1 MLQSSK
7 NQSIR
12 NLWEETKSHNALA
25 DSLLDHNN
33 FKLASATLRDSQTL
47 ESLNH
52 FLGLK
57 SQGIMAKLVNDT
69 VLPRN
74 ITLWKQVLD
83 GFPDHIFNFVRKAMM
98 SQLPT
103 LHNLKLWS
111 CSPSN
116 LCPKCGLDQT
126 NKHVLCNCRSPD
138 ALAQYTERHNN
149 ILEQIAKW
157 IVPKLKDNHTLYCD
171 LRVPGAR
178 QVCDLFRGPRPD
190 LAIVS
195 PSTIVIGE
203 LTVCHETNLQKS
215 RDYKLN
221 KYSNLDAAKVREFKS
236 RRVLVN
242 TIEVSTLG
250 FVVAEPNFFK
260 FGEIPSFD
268 VSLIKDLCKSA
279 ILSSTGI
286 YCNR

>member
-1 MLQSSK
+1 MFQASS
-7 NQSIR
+7 I
-12 NLWEETKSHNALA
+12 
-25 DSLLDHNN
+25 
-33 FKLASATLRDSQTL
+33 LRESQAK
-47 ESLNH
+47 ESVSH

-57 SQGIMAKLVNDT
+57 SQGVMSKT
-69 VLPRN
+69 VSVSGLPKN
-74 ITLWKQVLD
+74 IHLWKQVMDSL
-83 GFPDHIFNFVRKAMM
+83 PDHIHNVARKAMTN
-98 SQLPT
+98 QLPT
-103 LHNLKLWS
+103 LHNLKLWN
-111 CSPSN
+111 CSPTN
-116 LCPKCGLDQT
+116 CCPRCGADQT
-126 NKHVLCNCRSPD
+126 NKHVLSNCSSSD
-138 ALAQYTERHNN
+138 ALAQYTSRHNT
-149 ILEQIAKW
+149 ILEIIAKW

-178 QVCDLFRGPRPD
+178 QVCDLFKGPRPD

-279 ILSSTGI
+279 ILSSRGI